1 MNSVVFCSCF
11 VSTPP
16 RLRSP
21 LDWFG
26 ISLVPRTEVCV
37 VDVEGIEPSTAAL
50 QGQPAPIA
58 VTPVLSVSVARS
70 GERVLAKYD
79 VAKASSGRPG
89 TRTLN
94 GFLRRSCFQN
104 SVLILPDAFRVRLD
118 PNLES
123 RISNLESRI
132 SNLESRISDFRFQI
146 SDFRFQISDFRFQI
160 SDFRFQIS
168 DFRFSRPRL
177 APPTGFEPATT

>member
-1 MNSVVFCSCF
+1 M
-11 VSTPP
+11 
-16 RLRSP
+16 
-21 LDWFG
+21 
-26 ISLVPRTEVCV
+26 
-37 VDVEGIEPSTAAL
+37 DVEGIEPSTAAL

-58 VTPVLSVSVARS
+58 VTPVLSVSVSVARS

-123 RISNLESRI
+123 RIS
-132 SNLESRISDFRFQI
+132 
-146 SDFRFQISDFRFQI
+146 
-160 SDFRFQIS
+160 